1 MYNYNNI
8 KEDAKAFIDTI
19 GSNPKFRNKRV
30 YRTVALSLAF
40 FALAG
45 VCKST
50 SGSTDTLTA
59 TGKPIAGISTVLAN
73 NSAAYSSSATAG
85 ISSVLAVNMDVESAL
100 YSSVSDVVST
110 AAAPKEDY
118 GYENLGM
125 GKCEGNLNIRKEP
138 SESGKLLGKLPEH
151 GAVEIL
157 DEEDGWYK
165 IESGELKGYVKAE
178 YIATGD
184 EAYEMAA
191 EEITTMATVTGD
203 GLRIRESAST
213 DSPVI
218 INLNSG
224 EKLPVIETLDG
235 WVKVSVDSD
244 EGYVSADYVEISDEL
259 PTAKSLDELAYGTGV
274 SNVRVDLVNNAL
286 QYVGNRYV
294 WGGTSLTNG
303 VDCSGFTM
311 QIYAQYGIWLPHSS
325 RAQAGYGRSI
335 SASEAQPGDL
345 FFYGSGSISHVAI
358 YMGGGQIVHASSART
373 GIKISNAFYRTPLKI
388 VTLLN

>member
-1 MYNYNNI
+1 MYDREFVI
-8 KEDAKAFIDTI
+8 EKSKEIIEKL
-19 GSNPKFRNKRV
+19 SENKYLNNKRIRQAAV
-30 YRTVALSLAF
+30 LSCALGII
-40 FALAG
+40 AG
-45 VCKST
+45 VAAAGAGDKAVTAST
-50 SGSTDTLTA
+50 NPT
-59 TGKPIAGISTVLAN
+59 AGITSVLAS
-73 NSAAYSSSATAG
+73 NSSAYSGSATAG
-85 ISSVLAVNMDVESAL
+85 ISSVLAVNMEVENAL
-100 YSSVSDVVST
+100 YSSDADVTST
-110 AAAPKEDY
+110 AASDSVDY

-151 GAVEIL
+151 GAVDIL

-165 IESGELKGYVKAE
+165 IKSGELKGYVKAE
-178 YIATGD
+178 YIATGE
-184 EAYEMAA
+184 EALEIAA

-224 EKLPVIETLDG
+224 EKLPVIEELDG
-235 WVKVSVDSD
+235 WVKVAVDSD
-244 EGYVSADYVEISDEL
+244 EGYVSAEFVEIADEL

-274 SNVRVDLVNNAL
+274 SDVRVALVNNAL

-311 QIYAQYGIWLPHSS
+311 QIYAQYGIYLPHSS

-345 FFYGSGSISHVAI
+345 FFYGSGGISHVAI

-373 GIKISNAFYRTPLKI
+373 GIKISNAFYRTPLK
-388 VTLLN
+388 VVRLLN

>member
-1 MYNYNNI
+1 MYDKEQLISSISKIKDRLSNN
-8 KEDAKAFIDTI
+8 KYLTD
-19 GSNPKFRNKRV
+19 KRV
-30 YRTVALSLAF
+30 LQAL
-40 FALAG
+40 ALTCTFGMVAG
-45 VCKST
+45 VCANGAEASVNLSSNPT
-50 SGSTDTLTA
+50 
-59 TGKPIAGISTVLAN
+59 AGISSVLAS
-73 NSAAYSSSATAG
+73 NSSAYTASATAG
-85 ISSVLAVNMDVESAL
+85 ISSVLACNVDVESQL
-100 YSSVSDVVST
+100 YSSDSEVTST
-110 AAAPKEDY
+110 ASAGTSADY

-125 GKCEGNLNIRKEP
+125 GKCEGNLNVRKEP
-138 SESGKLLGKLPEH
+138 DESGKLLGKLPEH
-151 GAVEIL
+151 GAVEII
-157 DEEDGWYK
+157 DEVDGWYK

-184 EAYEMAA
+184 EALEIAA

-213 DSPVI
+213 DSDVI

-224 EKLPVIETLDG
+224 EKLPVIEVLDG
-235 WVKVSVDSD
+235 WVKVAVDTD
-244 EGYVSADYVEISDEL
+244 EGYVSADYVEIADEL

-311 QIYAQYGIWLPHSS
+311 RIYQQYGIYLPHSS
-325 RAQAGYGRSI
+325 RAQAGYGRTI

-345 FFYGSGSISHVAI
+345 FFYGSGGISHVAI

-373 GIKISNAFYRTPLKI
+373 GIKISNAFYRTPIKV

>member
-1 MYNYNNI
+1 MYDKEQLISSISKIKDRLSNN
-8 KEDAKAFIDTI
+8 KYLTD
-19 GSNPKFRNKRV
+19 KRV
-30 YRTVALSLAF
+30 LQAL
-40 FALAG
+40 ALTCTFGMVAG
-45 VCKST
+45 VCANGAEASVNLSSNPT
-50 SGSTDTLTA
+50 
-59 TGKPIAGISTVLAN
+59 AGISSVLAS
-73 NSAAYSSSATAG
+73 NSSAYTASATAG
-85 ISSVLAVNMDVESAL
+85 ISSVLACNVDVESQL
-100 YSSVSDVVST
+100 YSSDSEVTST
-110 AAAPKEDY
+110 ASAGTSADY

-125 GKCEGNLNIRKEP
+125 GKCEGNLNVRKEP
-138 SESGKLLGKLPEH
+138 DESGKLLGKLPEH

-157 DEEDGWYK
+157 DEVDGWYK

-184 EAYEMAA
+184 EALEIAA

-213 DSPVI
+213 DSDVI

-224 EKLPVIETLDG
+224 EKLPVIEVLDG
-235 WVKVSVDSD
+235 WVKVAVDTD
-244 EGYVSADYVEISDEL
+244 EGYVSADYVEIADEL

-311 QIYAQYGIWLPHSS
+311 RIYQQYGIYLPHSS
-325 RAQAGYGRSI
+325 RAQAGYGRTI

-345 FFYGSGSISHVAI
+345 FFYGSGGISHVAI

-373 GIKISNAFYRTPLKI
+373 GIKISNAFYRTPIKV

>member
-1 MYNYNNI
+1 MYDKEQFISSINEI
-8 KEDAKAFIDTI
+8 KEKLSNNKYLTDKRVLQALALTCTFGMVAGICANGAEASVNI
-19 GSNPKFRNKRV
+19 SSNP
-30 YRTVALSLAF
+30 T
-40 FALAG
+40 
-45 VCKST
+45 
-50 SGSTDTLTA
+50 
-59 TGKPIAGISTVLAN
+59 AGISSVLAS
-73 NSAAYSSSATAG
+73 NSSAYTASATAG
-85 ISSVLAVNMDVESAL
+85 ISSVLACNIDVESQL
-100 YSSVSDVVST
+100 YSSDSEVTST
-110 AAAPKEDY
+110 ASSGTSADY

-125 GKCEGNLNIRKEP
+125 GKCEGNLNVRKAP
-138 SESGKLLGKLPEH
+138 DESGKLLGKLPEH

-157 DEEDGWYK
+157 DEEDGWFHVK
-165 IESGELKGYVKAE
+165 SGELEGYVKAE

-184 EAYEMAA
+184 EALEIAA

-213 DSPVI
+213 DSAVI

-224 EKLPVIETLDG
+224 EKLPVLEVLDG
-235 WVKVSVDSD
+235 WVKVSVDTD
-244 EGYVSADYVEISDEL
+244 EGYVSADYVEIADEL
-259 PTAKSLDELAYGTGV
+259 PTAKTLEELAYGAGV
-274 SNVRVDLVNNAL
+274 SDVRVALVNNAL

-311 QIYAQYGIWLPHSS
+311 RIYQQYGIYLPHSS
-325 RAQAGYGRSI
+325 RAQAGYGRTI

-345 FFYGSGSISHVAI
+345 FFYGSGGISHVAI

-373 GIKISNAFYRTPLKI
+373 GIKISNAFYRTPIKV

>member
-1 MYNYNNI
+1 MYDKEQFISSINEI
-8 KEDAKAFIDTI
+8 KEKLSKNKYLTD
-19 GSNPKFRNKRV
+19 KRV
-30 YRTVALSLAF
+30 LQAL
-40 FALAG
+40 ALTCTFGMIAG
-45 VCKST
+45 VCANGAEASVNISSNPT
-50 SGSTDTLTA
+50 
-59 TGKPIAGISTVLAN
+59 AGISSVLAS
-73 NSAAYSSSATAG
+73 NSSAYTASATAG
-85 ISSVLAVNMDVESAL
+85 ISSVLACNVDVESQL
-100 YSSVSDVVST
+100 YSSDSEVTST
-110 AAAPKEDY
+110 ASAGTSADY

-125 GKCEGNLNIRKEP
+125 GKCEGNLNVRKEP
-138 SESGKLLGKLPEH
+138 DESGKLLGKLPEH

-157 DEEDGWYK
+157 DEVDGWYK

-178 YIATGD
+178 YIASGD
-184 EAYEMAA
+184 EALEIAA

-213 DSPVI
+213 DSDVI

-224 EKLPVIETLDG
+224 EKLPVIEVLDG
-235 WVKVSVDSD
+235 WVKVAVDTD
-244 EGYVSADYVEISDEL
+244 EGYVSADYVEIADEL

-311 QIYAQYGIWLPHSS
+311 RIYQQYGIYLPHSS
-325 RAQAGYGRSI
+325 RAQAGYGRTI

-345 FFYGSGSISHVAI
+345 FFYGSGGISHVAI

-373 GIKISNAFYRTPLKI
+373 GIKISNAFYRTPIKV